1 VLKHTLRKF
10 WSENRWILL
19 GFAWL
24 VGFAFGYTGFYIYA
38 MENSEDWASG
48 DIIYRTL
55 QLVAMN
61 SGAVDGRV
69 NWMLEVARFL
79 LPLLAAYTVLQALM
93 HLFLDQSEK
102 LRLRRLQDHV
112 VICGMGRKGSR
123 LAQELLVLGRQ
134 VVIIEKEPRQ
144 ENADIF
150 RRLGAII
157 LDGDAT
163 NKDVLTNARI
173 LRARYLV
180 CLLGGDSDNLQ
191 IAYQAYQLTRSRRA
205 GKLTCIIHLSS
216 IDLLNLIRISELS
229 TQPGVPFELETF
241 NPYER
246 TARMLLQSS
255 PGWCADDSSED
266 IPVSLLVVGLG
277 RMGEQLVIQAGYRWH
292 LVDRQDR
299 LGITVVDRDA
309 EEKTR
314 NLIRKYPQLDKV
326 CDLNPLQADLRSIGS
341 LQNIMTDPGEYGLEQ
356 AYICLGDSV
365 LSLQICLNLLQIPE
379 YISGPIWVRISK
391 GAGLADL
398 LEKPLPGLG
407 DIRRVR
413 VFDIYDYACSA
424 ALILGGLHEMLARD
438 LHEVYRTEAEFA
450 STRQAWEQLPEELKD
465 ANRQQASRI
474 HRLLNEAGFQ
484 IYPLQDWDAGRRT
497 FSKTEIEKMAG
508 LEHDLWRQAKEAD
521 GWTFGR
527 KRDEKSRTHPDLVPW
542 DELPEGEREKNRAV
556 VRQIPP
562 LLARIGF
569 QIDQVKSDRPLN
581 HTEAI
586 IM

>member
-1 VLKHTLRKF
+1 MLKLNLWKF

-24 VGFAFGYTGFYIYA
+24 VGFAFGYSGFYIYA
-38 MENSEDWASG
+38 IENSEDWAAG

-123 LAQELLVLGRQ
+123 LAQELLGLGRQ

-144 ENADIF
+144 ENAAIF

-173 LRARYLV
+173 LRARNLV
-180 CLLGGDSDNLQ
+180 CLLGGDSENLQ
-191 IAYQAYQLTRSRRA
+191 IAYQAYQLTHTRQA

-229 TQPGVPFELETF
+229 SHPGVPFELETF

-255 PGWCADDSSED
+255 PGWRADSSSED

-277 RMGEQLVIQAGYRWH
+277 RLGEQLVIQAGYHWY
-292 LVDRQDR
+292 LADRQDR

-314 NLIRKYPQLDKV
+314 NLLRKYPQLDMV
-326 CDLNPLQADLRSIGS
+326 CDLIPLQADLRSIGP
-341 LQNIMTDPGEYGLEQ
+341 LKNILAGSVQQGLIQ
-356 AYICLGDSV
+356 HVYVCLGDPV
-365 LSLQICLNLLQIPE
+365 LSLQVCLNLIQIPE
-379 YISGPIWVRISK
+379 YVASPIWVRISK
-391 GAGLADL
+391 ETGLADL

-407 DIRRVR
+407 DAHRVR
-413 VFDIYDYACSA
+413 TFDFFDYACSA
-424 ALILGGLHEMLARD
+424 GLILGGLHEMLARD
-438 LHEVYRTEAEFA
+438 LHEIYRTDAQFS
-450 STRQAWEQLPEELKD
+450 STRTTWEQLPEALKD

-474 HRLLNEAGFQ
+474 QSLLKEAGYR
-484 IYPLQDWDAGRRT
+484 ISPLQDWDVDMQL
-497 FSKTEIEKMAG
+497 FSKTEIEKMAR
-508 LEHDLWRQAKEAD
+508 LEHDLWRQAKEAN
-521 GWTFGR
+521 GWVYG
-527 KRDEKSRTHPDLVPW
+527 KQRDEKSRTHPDLVPW
-542 DELPEGEREKNRAV
+542 DELPEGEQEKNLTV
-556 VRQIPP
+556 VRQIPA

-569 QIDQVKSDRPLN
+569 QIERTADRSVML
-581 HTEAI
+581 TSSGL
-586 IM
+586 

>member
-1 VLKHTLRKF
+1 MLDKPHLRKF

-19 GFAWL
+19 GFTWL
-24 VGFAFGYTGFYIYA
+24 VGLALGYTGFYIYA
-38 MENSEDWASG
+38 IENTEDWTAG

-93 HLFLDQSEK
+93 LLFLDQSEK

-123 LAQELLVLGRQ
+123 LAQELLSLGRQ

-144 ENADIF
+144 ENAAIF

-173 LRARYLV
+173 LRARNLV
-180 CLLGGDSDNLQ
+180 CLLGGDSENLQ
-191 IAYQAYQLTRSRRA
+191 IAYQAYQLTRTRQA

-255 PGWCADDSSED
+255 PGWCADSSSED

-277 RMGEQLVIQAGYRWH
+277 RLGEQLVIQAGYHWH
-292 LVDRQDR
+292 LVNRPDR
-299 LGITVVDRDA
+299 LGITVVDREA

-314 NLIRKYPQLDKV
+314 NLLRKYPQLDKM
-326 CDLNPLQADLRSIGS
+326 CDLIPLQADLRSIGP
-341 LQNIMTDPGEYGLEQ
+341 LQNILAEPGEDGFKQ
-356 AYICLGDSV
+356 AYICLGDPV
-365 LSLQICLNLLQIPE
+365 LSLQVCLNLLQIPK
-379 YISGPIWVRISK
+379 YISGPIWMRISK
-391 GAGLADL
+391 EAGLADL

-407 DIRRVR
+407 DIRRAR
-413 VFDIYDYACSA
+413 AFDIYDYACSA

-438 LHEVYRTEAEFA
+438 LHEVYRTEAEHA
-450 STRQAWEQLPEELKD
+450 STRQTWEQLPEAVKD
-465 ANRQQASRI
+465 ANRQQVSRI
-474 HRLLNEAGFQ
+474 HRLLKVAGYR
-484 IYPLQDWDAGRRT
+484 IHPLQDWDAGKKT
-497 FSKTEIEKMAG
+497 FTKTDIEKMAC

-521 GWTFGR
+521 GWTFGKQR
-527 KRDEKSRTHPDLVPW
+527 DDKRCTHPDLVPW
-542 DELPEGEREKNRAV
+542 EELPEREKEKNLAA
-556 VRQIPP
+556 VRQLPA

-569 QIDQVKSDRPLN
+569 QIERVANPDSEMLN
-581 HTEAI
+581 
-586 IM
+586 M

>member
-1 VLKHTLRKF
+1 MRQLNLRKF
-10 WSENRWILL
+10 WSENRWIRL
-19 GFAWL
+19 GLAWL
-24 VGFAFGYTGFYIYA
+24 VGLALGYIGFSSFARDNGEA
-38 MENSEDWASG
+38 WAAS

-69 NWMLEVARFL
+69 NWMLEVGRFL

-123 LAQELLVLGRQ
+123 LAQELLGLGRQ
-134 VVIIEKEPRQ
+134 VVIIEKEPGQ
-144 ENADIF
+144 ENAAIF

-173 LRARYLV
+173 LRARNLV
-180 CLLGGDSDNLQ
+180 CLLGGDSENLQ
-191 IAYQAYQLTRSRRA
+191 IAYQAYQLTRTRQA
-205 GKLTCIIHLSS
+205 GKLTCIIHLAS

-255 PGWCADDSSED
+255 PGWRVDSSLKE

-277 RMGEQLVIQAGYRWH
+277 RLGEQLVIQAGYHWH
-292 LVDRQDR
+292 LIHRQAR
-299 LGITVVDRDA
+299 LCITVVDRDA

-314 NLIRKYPQLDKV
+314 NLLRKYPRLGKV
-326 CDLNPLQADLRSIGS
+326 CDLIPLQVDLRSVGP
-341 LQNIMTDPGEYGLEQ
+341 LQNILTDPGADGLKQ
-356 AYICLGDSV
+356 ATICLGDPV
-365 LSLQICLNLLQIPE
+365 LSLQVCLNLLQIPE
-379 YISGPIWVRISK
+379 YVSGPIWVRISK
-391 GAGLADL
+391 EAGLADL

-413 VFDIYDYACSA
+413 AFDIYDYACSA

-438 LHEVYRTEAEFA
+438 LHEIYRTEAEFA
-450 STRQAWEQLPEELKD
+450 STRQTWEQLSEALKD

-474 HRLLNEAGFQ
+474 HRLLKAAGYQ
-484 IYPLQDWDAGRRT
+484 IYPLQDWDAGKRT
-497 FSKTEIEKMAG
+497 FSNTEIEKMAC
-508 LEHDLWRQAKEAD
+508 LEHNLWRQAKEAD
-521 GWTFGR
+521 GWIYAAH
-527 KRDEKSRTHPDLVPW
+527 RDEKSRTHPDLVPW
-542 DELPEGEREKNRAV
+542 DELPEGEQEKNLAV
-556 VRQIPP
+556 VRQIPA

-569 QIDQVKSDRPLN
+569 QVDRVADPGSEMLN
-581 HTEAI
+581 
-586 IM
+586 M